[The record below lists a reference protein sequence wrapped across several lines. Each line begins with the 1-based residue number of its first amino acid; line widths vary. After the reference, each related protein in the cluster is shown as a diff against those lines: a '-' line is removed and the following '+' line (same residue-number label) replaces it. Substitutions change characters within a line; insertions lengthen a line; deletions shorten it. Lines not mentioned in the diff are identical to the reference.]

1 MAYHLTNTYTAESVT
16 EKKMI
21 KRIRSMNG
29 YVIKNQAKG
38 TTGTGKPDLSAC
50 IKGKYY
56 GIEMKRAKGSV
67 ATTYAQ
73 IKNLAQI
80 QQAGGI
86 ALWAK
91 SDHIDWFINNKMIEE
106 FIEIK
111 DDILKQ
117 VNTLLNKKEVLFIKY
132 YSDQYLVVYT
142 VGKFIQQ

>member
-21 KRIRSMNG
+21 KRIRSMHG

-91 SDHIDWFINNKMIEE
+91 SDNIDWFINNKMIEE

-132 YSDQYLVVYT
+132 HSDQYLVVYT